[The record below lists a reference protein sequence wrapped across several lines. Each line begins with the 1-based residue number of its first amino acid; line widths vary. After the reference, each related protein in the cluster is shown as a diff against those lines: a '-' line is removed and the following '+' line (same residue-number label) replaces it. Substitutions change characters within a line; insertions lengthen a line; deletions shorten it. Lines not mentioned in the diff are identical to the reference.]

1 MQLML
6 NEYTEERATH
16 FSRVLVAHRRFYR
29 RSLTQMEATLPVTQM
44 EATLPVTQTLFGGF
58 PVKLFFS
65 LR

>member
-29 RSLTQMEATLPVTQM
+29 RSLTQMEATLPVTQ
-44 EATLPVTQTLFGGF
+44 TLFGGF

-65 LR
+65 PR